1 MNDTDIHLV
10 QESFTKVEPIADTAA
25 GLFCARLFD
34 LDGDLKPFS
43 IRICRSRVG
52 YS

>member
-25 GLFCARLFD
+25 ELFYDRLFD
-34 LDGDLKPFS
+34 RDGDLKPFS
-43 IRICRSRVG
+43 IRIWRSRAG
-52 YS
+52 SS